1 MDFEGVKKYIKSF
14 VSYEDVITFK
24 YGDDVFDL
32 DRVRDFV
39 DQFGIDFS
47 DLKFVHVAGSKGKGT
62 TSSLISDYLS
72 KNGYSTGLFTSPY
85 MFEVTECFKVDG
97 EDIVNDVFVKII
109 EELKSFIEKNGCKL
123 TYFELLVVIA
133 LKYFSELKLDYVV
146 MEVGLG
152 GRLDATNII
161 VPDVSVITLVEKE
174 HVEILGNN
182 LSDILDEKLGIIK
195 NDVPVVVGYQ
205 SDVGLKLIKKKS
217 EGREVVFVQEEEV
230 IDLEDNDFAKVKN
243 GKTAYLVLK
252 KLLGEVDDHVFL
264 KVFEGFRFLGRFDV
278 RQIDRKDVVFDM
290 AHTKSSILNLIEGL
304 KVTFPNKKF
313 VFLVSLLKGKDV
325 ESILTL
331 INSISER
338 IVFTSSHLERGYK
351 GFDLAEFVDGDV
363 IDNPEEAY
371 ARVFEDLKR
380 DQVLVVT
387 GSHFLLSMVMP

>member
-24 YGDDVFDL
+24 YGDEVFDL
-32 DRVRDFV
+32 NRVRDFV
-39 DQFGIDFS
+39 DRFGIDYS

-62 TSSLISDYLS
+62 TSTLISDYLS

-85 MFEVTECFKVDG
+85 MFEMTECFKVDG
-97 EDIVNDVFVKII
+97 ENIVIDVFVKII

-146 MEVGLG
+146 TEVGLG

-161 VPDVSVITLVEKE
+161 VPEVSVITLVEKE
-174 HVEILGNN
+174 HVDILGDN
-182 LSDILDEKLGIIK
+182 LSDILDEKLGIVK
-195 NDVPVVVGYQ
+195 NDVPVFVGYQ
-205 SDVGLKLIKKKS
+205 SSEGLRLIKKKLN
-217 EGREVVFVQEEEV
+217 GRNVVFVQEEEV

-252 KLLGEVDDHVFL
+252 KLLGEVSDQLFL
-264 KVFEGFRFLGRFDV
+264 KVFEDFKFLGRFDV
-278 RQIDRKDVVFDM
+278 RQINGKDVVFDM

-304 KVTFPNKKF
+304 KVSFPNKKF

-331 INSISER
+331 INSIAEK
-338 IVFTSSHLERGYK
+338 IVFTSSHSERGYK
-351 GFDLAEFVDGDV
+351 GVELLDFVEGDV
-363 IDNPEEAY
+363 IENPKESY

-387 GSHFLLSMVMP
+387 GSHFLLSIVMP